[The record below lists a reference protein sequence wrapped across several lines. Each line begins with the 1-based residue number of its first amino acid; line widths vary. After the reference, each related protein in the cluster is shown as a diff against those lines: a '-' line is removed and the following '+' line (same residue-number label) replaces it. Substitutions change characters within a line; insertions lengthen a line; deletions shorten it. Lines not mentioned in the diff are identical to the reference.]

1 MTWMYLVFG
10 FLGLAMFLPT
20 IDMEVSNDNADIN
33 GDDQDNRLSG
43 SEISDTIR
51 GGDDTL
57 IGQAGNDYLYSEQ
70 GNDTLDGG
78 ADEDTLYGGQG
89 NDTLDG
95 DADEDTLYGGGQPD
109 WRGW

>member
-20 IDMEVSNDNADIN
+20 IDMEISNDNADIN

-51 GGDDTL
+51 G
-57 IGQAGNDYLYSEQ
+57 
-70 GNDTLDGG
+70 
-78 ADEDTLYGGQG
+78 
-89 NDTLDG
+89 
-95 DADEDTLYGGGQPD
+95 
-109 WRGW
+109 WRWR

>member
-20 IDMEVSNDNADIN
+20 IDMEISNDNADIN

-51 GGDDTL
+51 VAMAMTNCMAAL
-57 IGQAGNDYLYSEQ
+57 EMTNVTAIILTGQRVTATAKTPCTAVPEMIYYE
-70 GNDTLDGG
+70 
-78 ADEDTLYGGQG
+78 EV
-89 NDTLDG
+89 
-95 DADEDTLYGGGQPD
+95 
-109 WRGW
+109 